1 MECKEVLENLV
12 AFLDGELDKDLN
24 AQISRHM
31 ESCNLCTKEARLL
44 SKTWHILDKF
54 PELEPNEKIIRQ
66 IQEKV
71 RAINNQKPDLL
82 LWRWRWVRIAVLS
95 TAAGLIIT
103 LGIHFMV
110 TGLKPLPDLKVVRAG
125 GQAATTYQDT
135 KIDANPV
142 RDRSP
147 LGDRNNILNSSGLV
161 DNISNGAN
169 SKNVAAFGEPRP
181 SGLEDIEIKLNYYKT
196 LLARFQEIKEEDYWC
211 GDDLK
216 AISPYLFY
224 EEWDF

>member
-54 PELEPNEKIIRQ
+54 PELEPNEKVIRQ

-95 TAAGLIIT
+95 TAAVLIIT

-125 GQAATTYQDT
+125 GQAVTTYQDT
-135 KIDANPV
+135 KID
-142 RDRSP
+142 
-147 LGDRNNILNSSGLV
+147 
-161 DNISNGAN
+161 AN

-181 SGLEDIEIKLNYYKT
+181 LGQEDIEIKLNYYKT